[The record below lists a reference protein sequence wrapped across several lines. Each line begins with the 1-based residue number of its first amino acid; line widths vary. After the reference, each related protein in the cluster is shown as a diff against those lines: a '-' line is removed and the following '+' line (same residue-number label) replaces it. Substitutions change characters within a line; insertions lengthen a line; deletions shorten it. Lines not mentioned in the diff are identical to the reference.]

1 LLKERGKSVGAALG
15 KISVRALALAGA
27 IGLAGAAGAQAQ
39 DAAQTNSAAS
49 LKLPENPQLFGS
61 SMPSVVKATAIVNG
75 EVITQ
80 TDIDQRLALFAIANG
95 GEIPANEVAPLR
107 QQILSNLIDEVL
119 QIQDAKKSEIVIK
132 PADID
137 RALERVAQQNKKS
150 VELLGTDLQRSGSS
164 LRTMRRQIEGEIA
177 WQRLL
182 REKIE
187 GDISVGD
194 EEVNAVLKRL
204 EASKGSQEYRVSEIF
219 LSATAANRAAVAQN
233 ASGMLEQ
240 IKNGGS
246 FVGYARQYSEASTKI
261 VGGDLGWVRPEQL
274 PEPIA
279 AVVRQMTPGQVSE
292 PIPVSGG
299 YSIVA
304 VQDARKVLTA
314 DPRDAVLSLKQVSV
328 AFPAG
333 MTTAQR
339 EGIVNRF
346 GAAARNVAGCGG
358 AERLA
363 AEFKG
368 DVVQRDDIKLRDLPP
383 ALQNIMAGMQVGQ
396 ATQPFGALTEG
407 VRTFVICGRDQAAAQ
422 MPTYDDIY
430 GQLNE
435 ERVNLRARRYLRDL
449 RRDAVIE
456 YR

>member
-1 LLKERGKSVGAALG
+1 MGAALG

-27 IGLAGAAGAQAQ
+27 LGIAAGALAQ
-39 DAAQTNSAAS
+39 DAAQTNSASS
-49 LKLPENPQLFGS
+49 LRLPENPQLFGT

-95 GEIPANEVAPLR
+95 GQIPAEEVGPLR

-137 RALERVAQQNKKS
+137 RALERVAQQNRKS
-150 VELLGTDLQRSGSS
+150 VTQLGTDLQKSGSS

-204 EASKGSQEYRVSEIF
+204 EAAKGMQEYRVSEIF

-240 IKNGGS
+240 IKDGAS

-279 AVVRQMTPGQVSE
+279 AAVRQLSPGQVSD

-304 VQDARKVLTA
+304 VQDTRKVLTA

-328 AFPAG
+328 AFPAS
-333 MTTAQR
+333 MAAAQR
-339 EGIVNRF
+339 QSLVTQF
-346 GAAARNVAGCGG
+346 AAAARTVAGCGG
-358 AERLA
+358 AEGLA
-363 AEFKG
+363 GQFKG
-368 DVVQRDDIKLRDLPP
+368 DVVQRDEIKLRDLPP
-383 ALQNIMAGMQVGQ
+383 ALQNIILGMQVGQ
-396 ATQPFGALTEG
+396 ATQPFGDLDEG
-407 VRTFVICGRDQAAAQ
+407 VRTFVICGRDQAAAEL
-422 MPTYDDIY
+422 PTYDTIY